1 MHMLTEQDHSDNLQ
15 CTHCYAVMPPYA
27 LFCGACGKSFDA
39 NNSELPPADDTS
51 GTVGAVSASELG
63 VSLAEILEV
72 TTEDEE
78 HLINDPEED
87 TIPRL
92 ASTQLSGVNPH
103 ISDSLIFTR
112 LPWLWQVIIILSAIA
127 TVLVTFVF
135 PETPLRPIIVMWFLL
150 FCPGMMLV
158 RFLRLNQLVVEWMLA
173 LALSLSID
181 AIVSGVVLYTGLWSP
196 AAILTI
202 IMCLTLVGA
211 ITQLAMLNLKSS
223 RWGYPPWLREQKY
236 AFMTLPMGN
245 EEKVGCI
252 SETYNDEPMIRIHIV
267 GPPAS
272 GKTTLAQKLAT
283 NLKIPFYELD
293 YIAWQE
299 GIPKTERSLED
310 RLEDIRS
317 IAAQP
322 VWVTEGIFLIWTDEL
337 LHRATYIV
345 WLDMPLRLVL
355 KRIVI
360 RRLRWYLTGMH
371 LPSSFLKQLQFLKH
385 IGLYYF
391 DTRRVDT
398 RIFTANRLMIY
409 KKKLI
414 HCRHPS
420 EVEAFFKSI
429 PIQEQGNKDEDNC

>member
-1 MHMLTEQDHSDNLQ
+1 MLTEQDHSDNLQ
-15 CTHCYAVMPPYA
+15 CTHCNAAMPSYA
-27 LFCGACGKSFDA
+27 LYCGACGKFFEA

-51 GTVGAVSASELG
+51 GAVGAVSASELA
-63 VSLAEILEV
+63 VSPVDILAV

-78 HLINDPEED
+78 LRINDLEED

-92 ASTQLSGVNPH
+92 AATQLSVVKPH

-112 LPWLWQVIIILSAIA
+112 IPFLWQVIIILSTFA
-127 TVLVTFVF
+127 TALVILVF
-135 PETPLRPIIVMWFLL
+135 PENPLRPIVVMWFLL

-158 RFLRLNQLVVEWMLA
+158 RFLRLNQAEVEWMLA

-202 IMCLTLVGA
+202 IMCFTLVGA

-236 AFMTLPMGN
+236 AFMTLPTGN
-245 EEKVGCI
+245 EEKVGCT
-252 SETYNDEPMIRIHIV
+252 SESYKNEPMMRIHIV

-272 GKTTLAQKLAT
+272 GKTTLAQRLAT

-299 GIPKTERSLED
+299 GFPKTERSLED
-310 RLEDIRS
+310 RLKDISS
-317 IAAQP
+317 ITAQP

-337 LHRATYIV
+337 LRKATYIV

-355 KRIVI
+355 KRIII
-360 RRLRWYLTGMH
+360 RRLRWSLTGMH
-371 LPSSFLKQLQFLKH
+371 VPSNFIKQLQLLKY

-391 DTRRVDT
+391 GTGHVDT
-398 RIFTANRLMIY
+398 RVFTANHLS
-409 KKKLI
+409 LI
-414 HCRHPS
+414 H
-420 EVEAFFKSI
+420 I
-429 PIQEQGNKDEDNC
+429 